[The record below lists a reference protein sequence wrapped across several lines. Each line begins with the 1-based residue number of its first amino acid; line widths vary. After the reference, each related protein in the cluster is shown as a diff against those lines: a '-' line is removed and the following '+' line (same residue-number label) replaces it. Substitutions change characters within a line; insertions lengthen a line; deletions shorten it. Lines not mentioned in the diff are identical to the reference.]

1 LVGRRGNGVA
11 DVETNAGDVSM
22 TIDKKQRIAL
32 VIGSGSVK
40 CAAALGLM
48 KVFERENIQVDM
60 VVGCSGGAIYAA
72 LIALGW
78 PVQKA
83 TEATLRM
90 WTRELTG
97 KRNPKAILQLAF
109 PRLFKFDETFGLID
123 DRLINQRLR
132 TGFDDAT
139 FAQARIPLF
148 VTATDLYSG
157 EQVVMSEGSVAE
169 AVRASM
175 SIPYIFP
182 PYRVNGRF
190 LVDGYQ
196 SDPLPIGV
204 AIKEGADI
212 IIALGFESPY
222 QERITSLMRYNF
234 QISSVTSN
242 NLLKTNFAFHNLAHH
257 SEIIPILPE
266 FKYHIKLFD
275 TDKLPYVIE
284 EGERAAQG
292 QLPYIKELLDR

>member
-1 LVGRRGNGVA
+1 MMARN
-11 DVETNAGDVSM
+11 T
-22 TIDKKQRIAL
+22 KPRIAL

-48 KVFERENIQVDM
+48 KVLAREDIEVDM
-60 VVGCSGGAIYAA
+60 IVGCSGGSIYAS

-78 PVQKA
+78 PVEKA
-83 TEATLRM
+83 IESTLRM
-90 WTRELTG
+90 WTHEVTS
-97 KRNPKAILQLAF
+97 KRSVKAMLQLVL
-109 PRLFKFDETFGLID
+109 PWIFKFDETFGLID
-123 DRLINQRLR
+123 ATLINRRLR
-132 TGFDDAT
+132 AGFDSAT
-139 FAQARIPLF
+139 FAQTRIPLY
-148 VTATDLYSG
+148 VTATDLYNG

-169 AVRASM
+169 AVRASI

-182 PYRVNGRF
+182 PHILNGRY

-212 IIALGFESPY
+212 IIAMGFESPY

-234 QISSVTSN
+234 QISSVISN

-266 FKYHIKLFD
+266 FKYRIGLFD
-275 TDKLPYVIE
+275 TEKIPYVIQ
-284 EGERAAQG
+284 EGEHAAEK
-292 QLPYIKELLDR
+292 QLPYIKQLLGR

>member
-1 LVGRRGNGVA
+1 MAQMAKPRV
-11 DVETNAGDVSM
+11 
-22 TIDKKQRIAL
+22 AL

-48 KVFERENIQVDM
+48 KVLEREGIAVDM

-78 PVQKA
+78 PVEKA
-83 TEATLRM
+83 TEATLNM
-90 WTRELTG
+90 WTREVTS
-97 KRNPKAILQLAF
+97 KRSVKAMLQLIL
-109 PRLFKFDETFGLID
+109 PWIFKFDETFGLID
-123 DRLINQRLR
+123 DALINRRLR
-132 TGFDDAT
+132 AGYDGAT

-148 VTATDLYSG
+148 VTATDLYNG

-169 AVRASM
+169 AVRASI

-182 PYRVNGRF
+182 PHKVNGRH
-190 LVDGYQ
+190 LIDGYQ

-222 QERITSLMRYNF
+222 QEEITSLMRYNF
-234 QISSVTSN
+234 QVSSVTSN

-266 FKYHIKLFD
+266 FKLHIKLFD
-275 TDKLPYVIE
+275 TERLPYVIE
-284 EGERAAQG
+284 EGERAAEDH
-292 QLPYIKELLDR
+292 LPYIKELLNR

>member
-1 LVGRRGNGVA
+1 MTQKERPSVA
-11 DVETNAGDVSM
+11 
-22 TIDKKQRIAL
+22 I

-48 KVFERENIQVDM
+48 KVFEREGINVDL

-90 WTRELTG
+90 WTREVTG
-97 KRNPKAILQLAF
+97 KRSWKAVLQLIL
-109 PRLFKFDETFGLID
+109 PRLFRFDETFGLID
-123 DRLINQRLR
+123 DRLLNRRLHA
-132 TGFDDAT
+132 GFEGAT
-139 FAQARIPLF
+139 FAQTQIPLF
-148 VTATDLYSG
+148 ITATDLYKG
-157 EQVVMSEGSVAE
+157 EQVVISDGSVAE
-169 AVRASM
+169 AVRASI

-182 PYRVNGRF
+182 PYKLNGRY
-190 LVDGYQ
+190 LIDGYQ

-222 QERITSLMRYNF
+222 QESVTSLMRYNF
-234 QISSVTSN
+234 QVSSITSN

-266 FKYHIKLFD
+266 FKERIKLFD
-275 TDKLPYVIE
+275 TDKLPYIIQ
-284 EGERAAQG
+284 EGVRAAEQE
-292 QLPYIKELLDR
+292 LPYIQKLLKR

>member
-1 LVGRRGNGVA
+1 
-11 DVETNAGDVSM
+11 M
-22 TIDKKQRIAL
+22 TTVDTKPRIAL

-48 KVFERENIQVDM
+48 KVFERENIDVDM

-78 PVQKA
+78 PVEKA
-83 TEATLRM
+83 TEATLLM
-90 WTRELTG
+90 WTHEVTS
-97 KRNPKAILQLAF
+97 KRSVKAMLQLVL
-109 PRLFKFDETFGLID
+109 PWIFKFDETFGLID
-123 DRLINQRLR
+123 DTLINRRLR
-132 TGFDDAT
+132 AGFDGAT
-139 FAQARIPLF
+139 FAQTRIPLF
-148 VTATDLYSG
+148 VTATDLYNG

-169 AVRASM
+169 AVRASI

-182 PYRVNGRF
+182 PHKLNGRF
-190 LVDGYQ
+190 LIDGYQ

-212 IIALGFESPY
+212 IIAMGFESPY
-222 QERITSLMRYNF
+222 QEHITSLMRYNF
-234 QISSVTSN
+234 QLSSVISN

-266 FKYHIKLFD
+266 FRHHIKLFD

-284 EGERAAQG
+284 EGKRAAEK
-292 QLPYIKELLDR
+292 QLPFLKGLLSV

>member
-1 LVGRRGNGVA
+1 MMAQN
-11 DVETNAGDVSM
+11 T
-22 TIDKKQRIAL
+22 KPRIAL

-48 KVFERENIQVDM
+48 KVLERDNIDVDL
-60 VVGCSGGAIYAA
+60 VVGCSGGAIYAS

-78 PVQKA
+78 PVEKA
-83 TEATLRM
+83 IESTLRM
-90 WTRELTG
+90 WTHEVTS
-97 KRNPKAILQLAF
+97 KRSVKAMMQLVL
-109 PRLFKFDETFGLID
+109 PWIFKFDETFGLID
-123 DRLINQRLR
+123 ATLINRRLR
-132 TGFDDAT
+132 AGFDGAT
-139 FAQARIPLF
+139 FAQAQIPLY

-169 AVRASM
+169 AVRASI

-182 PYRVNGRF
+182 PHKLNGRF

-212 IIALGFESPY
+212 IIAMGFESPY

-234 QISSVTSN
+234 QISSVISN

-266 FKYHIKLFD
+266 FKFRIGLFD
-275 TDKLPYVIE
+275 TEKIPYVIQ
-284 EGERAAQG
+284 EGEIAAEK
-292 QLPYIKELLDR
+292 QLPYIKQLLGR

>member
-1 LVGRRGNGVA
+1 
-11 DVETNAGDVSM
+11 M
-22 TIDKKQRIAL
+22 TTVDTKPRIAL

-48 KVFERENIQVDM
+48 KVFERENIDVDM

-78 PVQKA
+78 PVEKA
-83 TEATLRM
+83 TEATLLM
-90 WTRELTG
+90 WTHEVTS
-97 KRNPKAILQLAF
+97 KRSVKAMLQLVL
-109 PRLFKFDETFGLID
+109 PWIFKFDETFGLID
-123 DRLINQRLR
+123 DTLINRRLR
-132 TGFDDAT
+132 AGFDGAT
-139 FAQARIPLF
+139 FAQTRIPLF
-148 VTATDLYSG
+148 VTATDLYNG

-169 AVRASM
+169 AVRASI

-182 PYRVNGRF
+182 PHKLNGRF
-190 LVDGYQ
+190 LIDGYQ

-212 IIALGFESPY
+212 IIAMGFESPY
-222 QERITSLMRYNF
+222 QEHITSLMRYNF
-234 QISSVTSN
+234 QLSSVISN

-266 FKYHIKLFD
+266 FRHHIKLFD

-284 EGERAAQG
+284 EGERAAEK
-292 QLPYIKELLDR
+292 QLPFLKGLLSV

>member
-1 LVGRRGNGVA
+1 MMAKNRP
-11 DVETNAGDVSM
+11 
-22 TIDKKQRIAL
+22 RIAL

-48 KVFERENIQVDM
+48 KVFERENIEVNL

-78 PVQKA
+78 PVEKA

-90 WTRELTG
+90 WTHEVTG
-97 KRNPKAILQLAF
+97 KRSSRAMLQLAL
-109 PRLFKFDETFGLID
+109 PWIYKFDESFGLID
-123 DRLINQRLR
+123 DRLLNRRLR
-132 TGFDDAT
+132 DGFDGAT
-139 FAQARIPLF
+139 FAQTRIPLF
-148 VTATDLYSG
+148 VTAADLYNG
-157 EQVVMSEGSVAE
+157 EQVVMSAGTIAE
-169 AVRASM
+169 AVRASI
-175 SIPYIFP
+175 SIPYIFSP
-182 PYRVNGRF
+182 HKVDGRF
-190 LVDGYQ
+190 LVDGYL

-212 IIALGFESPY
+212 IIAMGFESPY
-222 QERITSLMRYNF
+222 QEQVSSLMRYNF

-257 SEIIPILPE
+257 SEIIPIIPE
-266 FKYHIKLFD
+266 FEQRIKLFD

-284 EGERAAQG
+284 KGERVAEQ
-292 QLPYIKELLDR
+292 QLPYIKQLLGR